1 MRSVKTADGRTLTVR
16 EGGDA
21 AGFPVL
27 FISGTPGS
35 STLDETH
42 VRDAGERG
50 IRLFSY
56 DRPGY
61 GASTRH
67 EGRTVADSAA
77 DIVAVCDALGIE
89 RLGVW
94 GISGGGPH
102 ALAAAALLPGRVVA
116 AASLA
121 SPAPYGAEGLDYFAG
136 MGEQN
141 VEEFGVIFE
150 GEEAHRAS
158 MERQRAELLSI
169 EPGQLVEAWQTLLGP
184 ADREAAIGE
193 FAAHLLEHMRA
204 GIGPQGDGWLD
215 DDLAFVSPWGF
226 DVTSIRVPVQLWHGE
241 QDKFVPLAHGVWL
254 AERIPDV
261 DAHLSAEDGHLTLF
275 LRRVPEIHAWLLE
288 RATLTADA
296 HT

>member
-1 MRSVKTADGRTLTVR
+1 MRSITAPDGRTLTVR
-16 EGGDA
+16 EGGDP

-35 STLDETH
+35 STLDEAH
-42 VRDAGERG
+42 LRDAEERG

-67 EGRTVADSAA
+67 EGRRVADCAG
-77 DIVAVCDALGIE
+77 DIAAVCDALEIG
-89 RLGVW
+89 RLAVW

-102 ALAAAALLPGRVVA
+102 ALAAAALLEDRVVA

-121 SPAPYGAEGLDYFAG
+121 SPAPYDAEGLDYFAG

-158 MERQRAELLSI
+158 MERQRAELLSL
-169 EPGQLVEAWQTLLGP
+169 EPERLVEAWQTLLGQ
-184 ADREAAIGE
+184 ADREVATGE
-193 FAAHLLEHMRA
+193 FAANLLDHMRA
-204 GIGPQGDGWLD
+204 GLEPSGDGWLD
-215 DDLAFVSPWGF
+215 DDLAFVRPWGF
-226 DVTSIRVPVQLWHGE
+226 DLASIGVPVQLWHGE
-241 QDKFVPLAHGVWL
+241 QDRFVPFAHGVWL
-254 AERIPDV
+254 AERIPTV
-261 DAHLSAEDGHLTLF
+261 DAHLSADDGHLTLF
-275 LRRVPEIHAWLLE
+275 LRRVPQVHAWLLE
-288 RATLTADA
+288 RATLIADA

>member
-1 MRSVKTADGRTLTVR
+1 MRSVTTPDGRTLTVR

-21 AGFPVL
+21 GGFPVL

-35 STLDETH
+35 STLAEAH
-42 VRDAGERG
+42 VLDAEERG

-67 EGRTVADSAA
+67 EGRSVADCAA
-77 DIVAVCDALGIE
+77 DITAVCDALGIG

-102 ALAAAALLPGRVVA
+102 ALAAAALLPDRVVA

-121 SPAPYGAEGLDYFAG
+121 SPAPYDADGLDYFAG

-141 VEEFGVIFE
+141 VEEFGVIFK

-158 MERQRAELLSI
+158 MEQQRAELLSVA
-169 EPGQLVEAWQTLLGP
+169 PDQLVEAWKTLLGP
-184 ADREAAIGE
+184 ADRAVATGD
-193 FAAHLLEHMRA
+193 FAADLLDHMRA
-204 GIGPQGDGWLD
+204 GIRPQGDGWLD

-226 DVTSIRVPVQLWHGE
+226 DVTGIHVPVQLWHGE
-241 QDKFVPLAHGVWL
+241 QDRFVPYPHGVWL
-254 AERIPDV
+254 AERIRGV
-261 DAHLSAEDGHLTLF
+261 EAHLSADDGHLTLF
-275 LRRVPEIHAWLLE
+275 LRRVPEVHAWLLE
-288 RATLTADA
+288 RATLN
-296 HT
+296 